1 MLEMEIDSLLD
12 QVDGFGEEFAQFNE
26 APFSAIHSFQF
37 ASVNRPIFQKVKSIS
52 TPALVVDDEE
62 INVLAI

>member
-12 QVDGFGEEFAQFNE
+12 QMDGSGEEFAQFQE
-26 APFSAIHSFQF
+26 APFLAIHSLQV